1 MDDIDLLDRI
11 FGRPTFHAH
20 KISAYALKAALS
32 WKYGLRDGA
41 QVADSK
47 VIMRELALRRMSA
60 WAVHDRS
67 TSPFTRQQVRTRTS
81 NRAPQMAHHSYRAW
95 RPGF

>member
-1 MDDIDLLDRI
+1 MDDNDLLDRI

-20 KISAYALKAALS
+20 EVVYTAHKEVLQ

-41 QVADSK
+41 QVVASRA
-47 VIMRELALRRMSA
+47 ITRELALRKMSA
-60 WAVHDRS
+60 WAVLDRS
-67 TSPFTRQQVRTRTS
+67 TSPCTRQQVGTHMS

-95 RPGF
+95 HPGF